1 MLHRVGL
8 TGVFVALSVSFA
20 AAADMPKLHPIE
32 ALCVTYEMSGQM
44 MEGDSVQ
51 CHRHYANE
59 SYQIQNTTIKIP
71 GMTQTQSQTTVT
83 IGPDIYAIGDRC
95 SHAEASLAEGEV
107 FDGEVECPRHGAAF
121 SLSSGEAL
129 TLPATQQVPT
139 YKVDVEDDVVYLTI
153 DEES

>member
-1 MLHRVGL
+1 MTRVQVAPLQDFPEESGLRVDVGEHRVAMFR
-8 TGVFVALSVSFA
+8 V
-20 AAADMPKLHPIE
+20 
-32 ALCVTYEMSGQM
+32 
-44 MEGDSVQ
+44 
-51 CHRHYANE
+51 
-59 SYQIQNTTIKIP
+59 
-71 GMTQTQSQTTVT
+71 
-83 IGPDIYAIGDRC
+83 GPDVYAIGDRC

-129 TLPATQQVPT
+129 TLPATQQVPI